1 MSKRKIKTHCVHE
14 VEKLHSF
21 LNFLDFEEFLLIF
34 KIIITFRFALQ
45 SELFLLLWLLRL
57 VWDKIA
63 QGIKEDGSKILL
75 SFNEDD
81 DDDIVNNIPISS
93 SGLAG
98 GLLGVRG
105 SSAPVIPPPVVA
117 FKGAGEGDKRRG
129 TIKNK
134 QNKNKLLKKLE
145 HEKNVVYIIYIII
158 IK

>member
-1 MSKRKIKTHCVHE
+1 M
-14 VEKLHSF
+14 
-21 LNFLDFEEFLLIF
+21 
-34 KIIITFRFALQ
+34 
-45 SELFLLLWLLRL
+45 RL

-75 SFNEDD
+75 SFNEDDD

-134 QNKNKLLKKLE
+134 QNKNKLLIKKWT
-145 HEKNVVYIIYIII
+145 
-158 IK
+158 

>member
-134 QNKNKLLKKLE
+134 QNKNKLLI
-145 HEKNVVYIIYIII
+145 KN
-158 IK
+158 